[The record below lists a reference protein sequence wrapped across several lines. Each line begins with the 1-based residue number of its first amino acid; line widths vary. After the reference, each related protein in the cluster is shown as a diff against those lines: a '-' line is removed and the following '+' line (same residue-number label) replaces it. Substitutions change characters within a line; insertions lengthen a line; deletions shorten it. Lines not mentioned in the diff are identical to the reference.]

1 MAQPDYKAVQEFL
14 QGEAKN
20 LQTVAD
26 MKQVF
31 TRVGAGQISELK
43 AAVVRSPENLAHV
56 DRLMEHGM
64 TPQRDDSQD
73 PVFAIS
79 PSSSEASSVFSPPPN
94 RVSIAPQGGSAN
106 SPGVNHPVG
115 TPVAASPPAYSMPST
130 PAGQGWQFGTP
141 VPSAQRVAPE
151 TPENWHR
158 VAPLFEQLMGET
170 PRRRLDSSFAEGQM
184 QESEPFFAQL
194 RQDQQFFQQD
204 TPVRVAVLQQIF
216 DGAAQQVQQAPDT
229 PRHGPNSPEVVSV
242 QSPMTPMPSPNQAA
256 RAMMETPGTIARGL
270 GVPLGGLNTQPE
282 PVSYGN
288 RLAMEMQMDEAYDD
302 TSTDR
307 EYDVNAAQS
316 GDPTFRE
323 RYFGYGT
330 AGAALLGAAMWRMTQ
345 EATRVRPQY

>member
-20 LQTVAD
+20 LQTVSD

-31 TRVGAGQISELK
+31 TRIRAGQISELK

-94 RVSIAPQGGSAN
+94 RVSMAPQGGSAN

-115 TPVAASPPAYSMPST
+115 TPVAASPPSYSMPST
-130 PAGQGWQFGTP
+130 PAGQEWQFGTP

-151 TPENWHR
+151 TPEYWPR
-158 VAPLFEQLMGET
+158 VAPLFNQLIEDT
-170 PRRRLDSSFAEGQM
+170 PPRTPAQVRDQLQRD
-184 QESEPFFAQL
+184 EPFFAQL

-204 TPVRVAVLQQIF
+204 TPARVAVLQQIF

-229 PRHGPNSPEVVSV
+229 PLRQGSNSPPGVSV
-242 QSPMTPMPSPNQAA
+242 QSPMTPMPSPNQAE
-256 RAMMETPGTIARGL
+256 RAMMETPGTIARDL
-270 GVPLGGLNTQPE
+270 RIPLGGLTTQPE
-282 PVSYGN
+282 PLSYGN
-288 RLAMEMQMDEAYDD
+288 RMAMEMQMDEAYDH
-302 TSTDR
+302 SGTDR
-307 EYDVNAAQS
+307 EYDVMAAQERDR

-323 RYFGYGT
+323 RFFGYGT
-330 AGAALLGAAMWRMTQ
+330 AALLGAAAVRMTQ